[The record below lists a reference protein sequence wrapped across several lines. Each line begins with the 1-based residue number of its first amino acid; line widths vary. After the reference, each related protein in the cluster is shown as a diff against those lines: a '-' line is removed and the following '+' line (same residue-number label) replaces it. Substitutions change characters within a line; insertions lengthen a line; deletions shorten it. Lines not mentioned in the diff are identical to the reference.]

1 MCVQRVWS
9 VLSFFI
15 CKMWFTFFF
24 FCIFEKLFL
33 LGLCIVFFSLPGGA
47 YYMCVCIYACSDVHM
62 GGGLFCAR
70 GRGATLRCCG
80 SEGRIRCK
88 NKCMRADVQMCRRA
102 EAQKRRSAEVQKRR
116 CTGVRIRTPICRFSN
131 ARTRGASQLTKPQT
145 NTLKQIKKGEQSEGA
160 EN

>member
-1 MCVQRVWS
+1 
-9 VLSFFI
+9 
-15 CKMWFTFFF
+15 MWFTFFF

-88 NKCMRADVQMCRRA
+88 NKCMRADVQKGRSA
-102 EAQKRRSAEVQKRR
+102 EAQKCRSAEAQVYR
-116 CTGVRIRTPICRFSN
+116 CTHPHADIPLLQRSH
-131 ARTRGASQLTKPQT
+131 ARGLPTDETT
-145 NTLKQIKKGEQSEGA
+145 NKHAETNKKG
-160 EN
+160 